1 MVSRLYNNMSVK
13 KSVHK
18 ILSVIKI
25 NIEVIGLLLL
35 LISFGW
41 QCFEDNSNEAVY
53 EAHILNINEKLDAIW
68 AAAYDEV
75 VHTDRFQTE
84 CLRNGNMPLFWFN
97 YLDANVRT
105 FKDWS
110 SIKEELS
117 VIETQRDFGWTCRVV
132 LYILGSI
139 LIMIPKFRTA

>member
-1 MVSRLYNNMSVK
+1 M
-13 KSVHK
+13 
-18 ILSVIKI
+18 
-25 NIEVIGLLLL
+25 LL

>member
-1 MVSRLYNNMSVK
+1 MSVK
-13 KSVHK
+13 KSAYK

-25 NIEVIGLLLL
+25 NLEAIGLLLL

-117 VIETQRDFGWTCRVV
+117 VIETQKDFGWICRVV